1 MQINNH
7 PDMRHLALQTILF
20 LGLTIFGSTIR
31 LHAQEGEEAVGNL
44 SGQLTVSDMG
54 AAVYSLTFD
63 VPDGGPLTPQ
73 IGIAYNSQT
82 AGYGLAGYGFN
93 ITGIS
98 CITRGGKDLFHDQTV
113 QGVTYTDADNFF
125 LDGKRLILK
134 EGEHGKDGS
143 KYCLEGDPYTDVLMH
158 NKVKTT
164 YIFHDPG
171 AGDVY

>member
-1 MQINNH
+1 
-7 PDMRHLALQTILF
+7 MRHIALHTILL
-20 LGLTIFGSTIR
+20 LGMTIFGSTTR
-31 LHAQEGEEAVGNL
+31 LHAQMGGEAVGNL

-113 QGVTYTDADNFF
+113 QGVTYTDEDNYF

-134 EGEHGKDGS
+134 EGQQGKDGS
-143 KYCLEGDPYTDVLMH
+143 KYCLEGDP
-158 NKVKTT
+158 
-164 YIFHDPG
+164 
-171 AGDVY
+171 